1 MARTLSNAALT
12 SMHAQETGQT
22 WLVLVTISATSL
34 PQPLR
39 VVNNNEDITSR
50 GNLYQA
56 FPFDIILPGQ
66 DPDGTPKAILRFDNV
81 DRTAIA
87 AIRSVTAAPTVT
99 LEVILASAPDTV
111 EISFGGM
118 SLRNVTYNAM
128 SIEGELHV
136 EPLLGEP
143 ITLNMTPSR
152 FPGLFGIA
160 LAALSSM
167 PIFRIITDGGLAWLA

>member
-1 MARTLSNAALT
+1 MARTLSNTALA
-12 SMHAQETGQT
+12 SMHAQETGEI
-22 WLVLVTISATSL
+22 WLVLVTIQAAGLAT
-34 PQPLR
+34 PIR
-39 VVNNNEDITSR
+39 VVNNNENVTSR
-50 GNLYQA
+50 GNIYQA

-66 DPDGTPKAILRFDNV
+66 DPDGTPRAILRFDNV

-87 AIRSVTAAPTVT
+87 AIRGVDSAPTVT

-118 SLRNVTYNAM
+118 SLRNVSYSATA
-128 SIEGELHV
+128 IEGELQV

-152 FPGLFGIA
+152 FPGLF
-160 LAALSSM
+160 
-167 PIFRIITDGGLAWLA
+167 

>member
-1 MARTLSNAALT
+1 MARTLSNAALA
-12 SMHAQETGQT
+12 SIHAQETGEV
-22 WLVLVTISATSL
+22 WLVLVTITHPSLAT
-34 PQPLR
+34 PIR

-66 DPDGTPKAILRFDNV
+66 DPDGPPRAVLRFDNV
-81 DRTAIA
+81 ERTAIA
-87 AIRSVTAAPTVT
+87 AIRSATSAPTVT
-99 LEVILASAPDTV
+99 LEVILASAPNTV

-118 SLRNVTYNAM
+118 ALRNVTYTAT

-136 EPLLGEP
+136 EPLLNEP

-152 FPGLFGIA
+152 FPGLF
-160 LAALSSM
+160 
-167 PIFRIITDGGLAWLA
+167 